1 MTLIEIENLSTD
13 ELKKRRD
20 ELVAEA
26 AKADAKELAARYVQ
40 ARCDAAMRDDK
51 LREQGVT
58 INTLNDALATA
69 KESIKQLSS
78 ALNERNAALADL
90 AKKHAAHCAAHGE
103 ACAKLQADAKA
114 ALEKVQNE
122 AAAALVAA
130 TNEINATRAAL
141 AKETARANRN
151 AALAAR
157 CEGAINEIAAR
168 CNDLIAKRQ
177 VETTNE
183 GA

>member
-1 MTLIEIENLSTD
+1 MTLIDIENLPAA

-26 AKADAKELAARYVQ
+26 AKADTKELASRYVQ

-69 KESIKQLSS
+69 KQCYIDSQN
-78 ALNERNAALADL
+78 ALGAATGSLAEL
-90 AKKHAAHCAAHGE
+90 EKKHAADCATHRE
-103 ACAKLQADAKA
+103 QCAKLQADAKA
-114 ALEKVQNE
+114 AIDSLSDQLNE
-122 AAAALVAA
+122 TQSKLAA
-130 TNEINATRAAL
+130 
-141 AKETARANRN
+141 ETARANRN
-151 AALAAR
+151 AQLAAR
-157 CEGAINEIAAR
+157 SEAAINAIAKTANDIIAA
-168 CNDLIAKRQ
+168 RQ
-177 VETTNE
+177 VETNNE